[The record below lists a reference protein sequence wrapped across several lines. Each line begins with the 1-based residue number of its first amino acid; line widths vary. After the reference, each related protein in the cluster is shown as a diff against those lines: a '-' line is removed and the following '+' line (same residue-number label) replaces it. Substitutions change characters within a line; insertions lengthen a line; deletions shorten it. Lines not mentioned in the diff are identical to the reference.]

1 MCVRGGVVDG
11 VSQNDVEEALDRV
24 APSFMRSGFAK
35 RPDVDWNL
43 DVGGI
48 NEVREALRAS
58 ILAPIRDPKRFEAL
72 GVPLPSGVLLYGPP
86 GCGKTLVAR
95 AVAAAA
101 AANFISVKGP
111 ELLDKYVGESERA
124 VRSLFAR
131 GRARRRDALHYRLF
145 DEIDALAPRRG
156 GGPLGV
162 SSGTSSEASG
172 VTDRVVNQL
181 LTELDGRASRRRAAG
196 RDAFMWWR
204 RRTGPKLVDPAVL
217 RPGRVDKLLYVPL
230 PSPDDRVSILKAATP
245 PGDARGR
252 RRP

>member
-1 MCVRGGVVDG
+1 
-11 VSQNDVEEALDRV
+11 
-24 APSFMRSGFAK
+24 MRSGFAK

-48 NEVREALRAS
+48 NDVREALRAS

-86 GCGKTLVAR
+86 GCGGTLVAR

-131 GRARRRDALHYRLF
+131 ARRGARASYYLTRSTRSRRAAAAGRSACPARRRRKRAASLTASSTSCSRSWMGSRAGAALRGGGDEPARARR
-145 DEIDALAPRRG
+145 P
-156 GGPLGV
+156 
-162 SSGTSSEASG
+162 
-172 VTDRVVNQL
+172 
-181 LTELDGRASRRRAAG
+181 RRAAA
-196 RDAFMWWR
+196 RPRRQAALRAF
-204 RRTGPKLVDPAVL
+204 TI
-217 RPGRVDKLLYVPL
+217 PGRPCGHPEGGD
-230 PSPDDRVSILKAATP
+230 A
-245 PGDARGR
+245 PGDSSGR